1 MLNSLEVHQPQP
13 YKFGYSVKDHH
24 GEQHREESGNGA
36 GGVVGSYGFTDDR
49 GVARQVNYVAD
60 HAGFRAQVKT
70 NEPGTANQNPAAVQV
85 ISNDPYA
92 RGAAEPFLSRPT
104 GVAVAPA
111 VYGLGAGYG
120 GYGLGYNGLVN
131 GAYGLGYNGYG
142 GALGYNGLLG
152 GYGGVVNFG
161 APLVG
166 GAIRG
171 YDSRFVRL
179 SL

>member
-1 MLNSLEVHQPQP
+1 MTLQDV
-13 YKFGYSVKDHH
+13 
-24 GEQHREESGNGA
+24 RI
-36 GGVVGSYGFTDDR
+36 
-49 GVARQVNYVAD
+49 
-60 HAGFRAQVKT
+60 
-70 NEPGTANQNPAAVQV
+70 

-111 VYGLGAGYG
+111 VYGVGAGYNGIGNG
-120 GYGLGYNGLVN
+120 GVLGYNGI
-131 GAYGLGYNGYG
+131 
-142 GALGYNGLLG
+142 LG

-179 SL
+179 SQ